1 MNAAARES
9 APPTSQSTFAI
20 PALSRPSGAETP
32 RVGLVHDY
40 LTQFGGAERVLVAL
54 HELFPTAPI
63 FCSIADPASL
73 PEISATWDVR
83 ESAIAKLPGA
93 VSYHRAMIPV
103 YPAIFRRFEA
113 DLRNLDIVIVDS
125 SAWAHHVPVAQT
137 TGLLCYCHSPA
148 RFLYGDRDYLEP
160 AALPPGMRHLMN
172 AVFGGLRRSDRK
184 AAERVDRFIANSRNV
199 AARIER
205 TYRRHAT
212 VIYPP
217 VDLPAFRPGVPPEEW
232 FLVVSRLVP
241 HKRVELAVRAC
252 TRHGIPLKV
261 AGSGRSER
269 ELRTMAGPTVEFLG
283 RVEDYEVAELM
294 ARCRG
299 FILAGSEDFGIS
311 AVEAQAA
318 GRPVI
323 AFGTGGALESVIP
336 GETGL
341 FFSERTAESLMTAIR
356 QFNAID
362 WVPEKARA
370 NAERFSKARFQREI
384 MEEVRAVL
392 LQKQGLK
399 DSA

>member
-1 MNAAARES
+1 MNAFARQ
-9 APPTSQSTFAI
+9 PPILPLPTSVSAV
-20 PALSRPSGAETP
+20 PRLAGAETL
-32 RVGLVHDY
+32 RAGLVHDY

-54 HELFPTAPI
+54 HELFPEAPI
-63 FCSIADPASL
+63 FCSIADPANL
-73 PEISATWDVR
+73 PAVSSHWDVR
-83 ESAIAKLPGA
+83 ESALARLPGA
-93 VSYHRAMIPV
+93 VSYHRAMIPI

-113 DLRNLDIVIVDS
+113 DLRDLDIVIVDS

-160 AALPPGMRHLMN
+160 AALPPGVRQVMD

-199 AARIER
+199 ATRIAR
-205 TYRRHAT
+205 TYHRHAT

-217 VDLPAFRPGVPPEEW
+217 VDIPPLRSGVQPEDW
-232 FLVVSRLVP
+232 FLIVSRLVP
-241 HKRVELAVRAC
+241 HKRVDLAVRAC
-252 TRHGIPLKV
+252 TRYGIPLKV
-261 AGSGRSER
+261 VGTGRSER
-269 ELRTMAGPTVEFLG
+269 ELRDMAGPTIEFLG
-283 RVEDYEVAELM
+283 RVDDETVADLM

-318 GRPVI
+318 GRPAI
-323 AFGTGGALESVIP
+323 AFGGGGALESVIP

-356 QFNAID
+356 QFETID
-362 WVPEKARA
+362 WDPAKARA
-370 NAERFSKARFQREI
+370 NAERFSKTRFQREI
-384 MEEVRAVL
+384 LEEVRAVL
-392 LQKQGLK
+392 LQKQALK
-399 DSA
+399 EPA

>member
-1 MNAAARES
+1 MTMQ
-9 APPTSQSTFAI
+9 P
-20 PALSRPSGAETP
+20 ETP
-32 RVGLVHDY
+32 AFALLSAGSRITEPGQVRVGLVHDY
-40 LTQFGGAERVLVAL
+40 LTQFGGAERVLAAL
-54 HELFPTAPI
+54 HELFPEAPI
-63 FCSIADPASL
+63 FCSIADPDSL
-73 PEISATWDVR
+73 PGFAAQWDVR
-83 ESAIAKLPGA
+83 QSAIARLPGA
-93 VSYHRAMIPV
+93 ASYHRAMIPV

-113 DLRNLDIVIVDS
+113 DLREFDIVIVDS
-125 SAWAHHVPVAQT
+125 SAWAHHVPVEPG

-160 AALPPGMRHLMN
+160 AALPPGVRHAMH
-172 AVFGGLRRSDRK
+172 AVFSGLRRSDRK

-199 AARIER
+199 AARIEW

-217 VDLPAFRPGVPPEEW
+217 VDLPPFRPDVQPEDW
-232 FLVVSRLVP
+232 FLAVSRLVP
-241 HKRVELAVRAC
+241 HKRVDLAVRAC
-252 TRHGIPLKV
+252 TRYGIPLKV
-261 AGSGRSER
+261 VGAGRSEQ
-269 ELRTMAGPTVEFLG
+269 ELRAMAGPTVEFLG
-283 RVEDYEVAELM
+283 RLDDAEVHELM
-294 ARCRG
+294 ARCKG

-323 AFGTGGALESVIP
+323 AFGAGGALESVIP

-356 QFNAID
+356 QFDTVA
-362 WVPEKARA
+362 WSPERARA

-392 LQKQGLK
+392 LQKQLSRE
-399 DSA
+399 SA

>member
-1 MNAAARES
+1 MNAS
-9 APPTSQSTFAI
+9 VSDLTSDAPSNLRPTMPRLA
-20 PALSRPSGAETP
+20 GADRL

-54 HELFPTAPI
+54 HELFPDAPI
-63 FCSIADPASL
+63 FCSIADPSAL
-73 PEISATWDVR
+73 PDITAAWDVR

-93 VSYHRAMIPV
+93 ASYHRAMIPV

-113 DLRNLDIVIVDS
+113 DLRDLDIVIVDS
-125 SAWAHHVPVAQT
+125 SAWAHHVPVAPT

-160 AALPPGMRHLMN
+160 AALPPGVRHLMH

-205 TYRRHAT
+205 TYRRYAT

-217 VDLPAFRPGVPPEEW
+217 VDLPAFRPDIPPENW

-241 HKRVELAVRAC
+241 HKRVDLAVRAC
-252 TRHGIPLKV
+252 TRYGIPLKV
-261 AGSGRSER
+261 VGSGRSEL
-269 ELRTMAGPTVEFLG
+269 ELREMAGPTVELLG
-283 RVEDYEVAELM
+283 RLEDDEVHDLM
-294 ARCRG
+294 ARCKG
-299 FILAGSEDFGIS
+299 FILAGSEDFGLS

-323 AFGTGGALESVIP
+323 AFGAGGALESVIP

-356 QFNAID
+356 QFDTID

-384 MEEVRAVL
+384 LEEVRAVL
-392 LQKQGLK
+392 LQKQALK
-399 DSA
+399 ESA

>member
-1 MNAAARES
+1 MHTAVT
-9 APPTSQSTFAI
+9 PPVMPRLA
-20 PALSRPSGAETP
+20 GAESL

-54 HELFPTAPI
+54 HELFPAAPI

-73 PEISATWDVR
+73 PDVTQSWDVR
-83 ESAIAKLPGA
+83 ESAIARLPGA
-93 VSYHRAMIPV
+93 AVYHRAMIPV
-103 YPAIFRRFEA
+103 YPAIFRSFEA

-125 SAWAHHVPVAQT
+125 SAWAHHVPVEPT

-160 AALPPGMRHLMN
+160 AALPPGVRHAMH
-172 AVFGGLRRSDRK
+172 AVFSGLRRSDRR

-217 VDLPAFRPGVPPEEW
+217 VDLPSFDPSIPPEDW

-241 HKRVELAVRAC
+241 HKRVDLAVRAC
-252 TRHGIPLKV
+252 TRYGIPLKV
-261 AGSGRSER
+261 VGTGRSES
-269 ELRTMAGPTVEFLG
+269 ELRSIAGPTVEFLG
-283 RVEDYEVAELM
+283 RLDDHDVQALM
-294 ARCRG
+294 ARCKG

-323 AFGTGGALESVIP
+323 AFGAGGALESIIP
-336 GETGL
+336 GETGI
-341 FFSERTAESLMTAIR
+341 FFYERTAESLWDAVRAFDTIAW
-356 QFNAID
+356 QPA
-362 WVPEKARA
+362 KARA
-370 NAERFSKARFQREI
+370 NAERFSKDRFQREV

-392 LQKQGLK
+392 LQKQAMPSPARK
-399 DSA
+399 ERI

>member
-1 MNAAARES
+1 M
-9 APPTSQSTFAI
+9 
-20 PALSRPSGAETP
+20 
-32 RVGLVHDY
+32 HDY
-40 LTQFGGAERVLVAL
+40 LTQFGGAERVVAAL
-54 HELFPTAPI
+54 HELFPAAPI
-63 FCSIADPASL
+63 FCSIADPGSL
-73 PEISATWDVR
+73 PATTANWDIR
-83 ESAIAKLPGA
+83 ESAIARLPGA
-93 VSYHRAMIPV
+93 AAYHRAMIPI

-113 DLRNLDIVIVDS
+113 DLRDFDIVIVDS
-125 SAWAHHVPVAQT
+125 SAWAHHVPVAPN

-160 AALPPGMRHLMN
+160 AALPPGVRHLMH
-172 AVFGGLRRSDRK
+172 AVFSGLRRADRK

-217 VDLPAFRPGVPPEEW
+217 VDLPPFRLDVQPEDW

-241 HKRVELAVRAC
+241 HKRVDLAVRAC
-252 TRHGIPLKV
+252 TRYGIPLKV
-261 AGSGRSER
+261 VGTGRSER
-269 ELRTMAGPTVEFLG
+269 ELRGMAGPAVEFLG
-283 RVEDYEVAELM
+283 RLDDAEVHDLM

-323 AFGTGGALESVIP
+323 AFGSGGARESVVP

-341 FFSERTAESLMTAIR
+341 FFAERTAESLMLAIR
-356 QFNAID
+356 EFDTLEWSPAR
-362 WVPEKARA
+362 ARA

-392 LQKQGLK
+392 LQKRAAK
-399 DSA
+399 EVA

>member
-1 MNAAARES
+1 MHTAVT
-9 APPTSQSTFAI
+9 PPVMPRLA
-20 PALSRPSGAETP
+20 GAESL

-54 HELFPTAPI
+54 HELFPAAPI

-73 PEISATWDVR
+73 PDVTQSWDVR
-83 ESAIAKLPGA
+83 ESAIARLPGA
-93 VSYHRAMIPV
+93 AVYHRAMIPV
-103 YPAIFRRFEA
+103 YPAIFRSFEA

-125 SAWAHHVPVAQT
+125 SAWAHHVPVEPT

-160 AALPPGMRHLMN
+160 AALPPGVRHAMH
-172 AVFGGLRRSDRK
+172 AVFSGLRRSDRR

-217 VDLPAFRPGVPPEEW
+217 VDLPSFDPSIPPEDW

-241 HKRVELAVRAC
+241 HKRVDLAVRAC
-252 TRHGIPLKV
+252 TRYGIPLKV
-261 AGSGRSER
+261 VGTGRSES
-269 ELRTMAGPTVEFLG
+269 ELRSIAGPTVEFLG
-283 RVEDYEVAELM
+283 RLDDHEVQALM
-294 ARCRG
+294 ARCKG

-323 AFGTGGALESVIP
+323 AFGAGGALESIIP
-336 GETGL
+336 GETGI
-341 FFSERTAESLMTAIR
+341 FFYERTAESLWDAVRAFDTIAW
-356 QFNAID
+356 QPA
-362 WVPEKARA
+362 KARA
-370 NAERFSKARFQREI
+370 NAERFSKDRFQREV

-392 LQKQGLK
+392 LQKQAMPSPARK
-399 DSA
+399 ERI